1 MKTMGSLLV
10 LVSCLV
16 FAGCR
21 GPVEEVKSFLNE
33 KDDVFLHMAK
43 KLEANPS
50 EAGVHEARQIFEAR
64 KHNLQAKS
72 EALRQKHLEK
82 YGDLTSMMLTSASN
96 YNKFFNDRSVK
107 FAVACLQAY
116 SSAQCDPAQE
126 KLSALEKDF
135 KEAVK

>member
-96 YNKFFNDRSVK
+96 YNKF
-107 FAVACLQAY
+107 AVACLQSY

>member
-1 MKTMGSLLV
+1 MKTTVSLLV

-16 FAGCR
+16 SAGCR

-33 KDDVFLHMAK
+33 KDDVFLHISK

-50 EAGVHEARQIFEAR
+50 EAGVNEARQIFEAR
-64 KHNLQAKS
+64 KNNLKAKS

-82 YGDLTSMMLTSASN
+82 YGDLTSMMLASASN
-96 YNKFFNDRSVK
+96 YNKFFNDMSVK
-107 FAVACLQAY
+107 FAVACLNAH
-116 SSAQCDPAQE
+116 SSAQCESAKE

-135 KEAVK
+135 KEAVQ